1 MAQDQQSLTTVPDR
15 TIAPETRPFGFRK
28 LPSETVEVLP
38 NGITFHRYSGGDQPV
53 CNLIVS
59 FSGGVQ
65 ETPTEYEAQMAV
77 SILQEGTANYSGA
90 EIAEILDF
98 NGARFIRSTSA
109 HRSGVNIT
117 MLNSGADEVLPLLAD
132 MLTAPVFPQE
142 AVEAAKN
149 AAISQL
155 QINNSKVSFLA
166 DKECARMIW
175 GDSHP
180 TSKVATEDE
189 IRDISRATLSGWHR
203 RMVSARTCHVFLSGL
218 LDDSLIAKVR
228 DFLRSLILPG
238 PGIGP
243 VIIPMSPAPPGVN
256 FVEKEG
262 ARQNGVAAAIPAI
275 PRPHPD
281 YIPLRLAVVAL
292 GGYFGSR
299 LMANI
304 REEKGYTY
312 GISSFLAGSP
322 EGAFTGIAA
331 QCDMTYTE
339 AVIAETRNELRNLA
353 LNPPRG
359 EELRRLKLFCSTS
372 LVETLDSPIS
382 IMGYYATSLFAGIPD
397 GYFEAQQRAIDTLTP
412 DTIAEMAG
420 KYLRPEDLRIAV
432 AGTRI

>member
-1 MAQDQQSLTTVPDR
+1 MLDR
-15 TIAPETRPFGFRK
+15 KIAPETRPFGFRK
-28 LPSETVEVLP
+28 LPAETVEILP

-53 CNLIVS
+53 CNLLVS

-65 ETPTEYEAQMAV
+65 ETPTEYEAQMAM
-77 SILQEGTANYSGA
+77 SMLQEGTANYSGA

-132 MLTAPVFPQE
+132 MLIAPSFPSD

-149 AAISQL
+149 VATSQL
-155 QINNSKVSFLA
+155 QINSSKVSFLA

-180 TSKVATEDE
+180 TSKVATEE
-189 IRDISRATLSGWHR
+189 KIRTISRDTLSAWHS
-203 RMVSARTCHVFLSGL
+203 RMASGRTCHVFLSGL
-218 LDDSLIAKVR
+218 LDDRLVDKVR
-228 DFLRSLILPG
+228 DFLLSLNLAGEGVEPL
-238 PGIGP
+238 
-243 VIIPMSPAPPGVN
+243 IIPMSPAAAGVN

-262 ARQNGVAAAIPAI
+262 ARQNAVAAAIPAI
-275 PRPHPD
+275 PRSHPD
-281 YIPLRLAVVAL
+281 YIPLRLAIVAL

-312 GISSFLAGSP
+312 GISSYLAGSL
-322 EGAFTGIAA
+322 EGSFTGIAA
-331 QCDMTYTE
+331 QCDMAYTE
-339 AVIAETRNELRNLA
+339 PVITEIRKELRDLV
-353 LNPPRG
+353 LNPPSG

-372 LVETLDSPIS
+372 LIETLDSPIS

-397 GYFEAQQRAIDTLTP
+397 GYFEAQQHAIEALTP
-412 DTIAEMAG
+412 DTIAEMAE
-420 KYLRPEDLRIAV
+420 KYLHPDDLRIAV
-432 AGTRI
+432 AGSRI

>member
-1 MAQDQQSLTTVPDR
+1 MLDR

-28 LPSETVEVLP
+28 LPAETVEILP

-53 CNLIVS
+53 CNLLVS

-65 ETPTEYEAQMAV
+65 ETPTEYEAQMAM
-77 SILQEGTANYSGA
+77 SMLQEGTAKYSGA
-90 EIAEILDF
+90 DIAEILDF

-117 MLNSGADEVLPLLAD
+117 MLNSGADEVLTLLAD
-132 MLTAPVFPQE
+132 MLTAPSFPAD

-149 AAISQL
+149 VATSQL
-155 QINNSKVSFLA
+155 QINSSKVSFLA

-180 TSKVATEDE
+180 TSKVATEEE
-189 IRDISRATLSGWHR
+189 IRAISRNTLSAWYS
-203 RMVSARTCHVFLSGL
+203 RMASGRTCHVFLSGL
-218 LDDSLIAKVR
+218 LDDRLVDKVR
-228 DFLRSLILPG
+228 DFLLSLNLAG
-238 PGIGP
+238 EG
-243 VIIPMSPAPPGVN
+243 VESLIIPMSPAAAGVN

-262 ARQNGVAAAIPAI
+262 ARQNAVAAAIPAI
-275 PRPHPD
+275 PRSHPD
-281 YIPLRLAVVAL
+281 YIPLRLAIVAL

-312 GISSFLAGSP
+312 GISSYLAGSL
-322 EGAFTGIAA
+322 EGSFTGIAA

-339 AVIAETRNELRNLA
+339 PVITEIRNELRDLV
-353 LNPPRG
+353 LNPPSG

-372 LVETLDSPIS
+372 LIETLDSPIS

-397 GYFEAQQRAIDTLTP
+397 GYFEAQQRAIEALTP
-412 DTIAEMAG
+412 DTIAEMAE
-420 KYLRPEDLRIAV
+420 KYLRPDDLRIAV